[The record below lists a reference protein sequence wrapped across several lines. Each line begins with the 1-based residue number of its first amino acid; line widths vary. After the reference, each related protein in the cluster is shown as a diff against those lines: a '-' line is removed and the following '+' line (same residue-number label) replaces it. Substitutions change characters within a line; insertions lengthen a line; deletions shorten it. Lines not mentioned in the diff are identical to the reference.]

1 LSTVDS
7 FVAKMAARQTRQ
19 ALSPLVA
26 SKSLLLS
33 ADPHT
38 VKIGSAMA
46 TALGFYPPGTY
57 VQLVNGE
64 TAVAIARGPRAN
76 MPQVVSLVTA
86 AGMPL
91 SKYVYRDT
99 SDAQFAIHAP
109 LNPEKVKIKVSLE
122 KVRRVRSALSGAD
135 SV

>member
-1 LSTVDS
+1 
-7 FVAKMAARQTRQ
+7 
-19 ALSPLVA
+19 
-26 SKSLLLS
+26 
-33 ADPHT
+33 
-38 VKIGSAMA
+38 MA

-64 TAVAIARGPRAN
+64 TAVTIARGPRAN

-99 SDAQFAIHAP
+99 RDAQFAIHAP